1 MNKRL
6 GLLLGA
12 LVTCSALAAEPVVK
26 EHGVKEVSPDRFHLE
41 AGDLSLGLS
50 QDWRQP
56 LPTVTRALIIVHGR
70 LRNAQTYLQS
80 GEDAAEHA

>member
-6 GLLLGA
+6 GLLLGL
-12 LVTCSALAAEPVVK
+12 LVTCSALAA

-50 QDWRQP
+50 QDWR
-56 LPTVTRALIIVHGR
+56 
-70 LRNAQTYLQS
+70 
-80 GEDAAEHA
+80 